1 MKRFG
6 IIGICL
12 VTLVFAAA
20 MIAGCDSDSSTSDVK
35 FYGVRYSLS
44 MTGSSSVSSVT
55 YDDGLGGKETVNNPP
70 NGWTAEFPANPGDVI
85 GATAVGQAV
94 NGMITLEVEANPTSG
109 GNAIV
114 RTDSCSGSNLGCS
127 LVIPDETLP

>member
-1 MKRFG
+1 MKRLG
-6 IIGICL
+6 VIGVCL

-20 MIAGCDSDSSTSDVK
+20 MITGCSSDSSTSDVK
-35 FYGVRYSLS
+35 VYGVRYSLS

-55 YDDGLGGKETVNNPP
+55 YDDGLGGKVTVNNPP

-85 GATAVGQAV
+85 GATATGKAV
-94 NGMITLEVEANPTSG
+94 NGMITLHVEATPNNSNNPV
-109 GNAIV
+109 V

-127 LVIPDETLP
+127 LVIPEETLP